1 MDVEQGLPAEELLA
15 NDTVHSVSW
24 RDVTVTVRERKTRQ
38 PKVLLHRVEGSVQAG
53 ECCALIGPSG
63 SGKTTLLNVLARR
76 PTNAV
81 SVQGSVLV
89 NGRALSQTHFRHISA
104 FVEQREVLTGGLT
117 VCESL
122 LTNLRLAKS
131 TPKKEAMR
139 RIDTL
144 LQSFGLVEQKNTVV
158 GTPIRQGISD
168 GQKRRVM
175 IARQL
180 VASPKVLFL
189 DEPTSGLDSAAS
201 FEVVRCLQTLAR
213 RQRLVIICS
222 IHQPSAATFNLFQKL
237 LLLSAGK
244 PHYFGAVE
252 KVAGYYQNLGVDIPI
267 AMNIPEFVLGLI
279 NIDFAQDR
287 EDVNRRLEELQ
298 SSWANSA
305 AAKQLHEAILRAE
318 CVTES
323 LAIEASH
330 RPSLY
335 QRAWILIVRNLIKSY
350 RDPMA
355 YGIRLLFS
363 ISFALLTGT
372 VWLHL
377 DHNQESIQALLSE
390 LCFIPCFISLSAI
403 IYAPAFIED
412 HDQFVLDFR
421 NGLYGPTEFLVANF
435 VVSIPYT
442 LLLSFLF
449 AIVCYWLS
457 NLSSTLVAFW
467 TWYLWIFLTSFAAE
481 ALIVFVVSVFPNFM
495 FSIALASFLNSLWLC
510 TQGFL
515 IPSAELNCFYKYAF
529 HYWNYLAYSFQ
540 GLMNSQLVGA
550 VYDCGKGCHCI
561 YGSAVADQ
569 CHISGE
575 AILDLYGYK
584 EGGRFGRDIGIVIA
598 ITIGYR
604 LISWLLLRV
613 KY

>member
-15 NDTVHSVSW
+15 NNTVHSVSW

-53 ECCALIGPSG
+53 
-63 SGKTTLLNVLARR
+63 SGKTTLLKVLARR
-76 PTNAV
+76 PNHAV

-89 NGRALSQTHFRHISA
+89 NGRALSQTNFRHISA
-104 FVEQREVLTGGLT
+104 FVEQHEVLTGGLS
-117 VCESL
+117 VAESL

-144 LQSFGLVEQKNTVV
+144 LQSFGLVEQKNAVIA
-158 GTPIRQGISD
+158 TPIHQGISD

-189 DEPTSGLDSAAS
+189 DEPTTGLDSAAS
-201 FEVVRCLQTLAR
+201 FEV
-213 RQRLVIICS
+213 
-222 IHQPSAATFNLFQKL
+222 PSAATFNLFQKL
-237 LLLSAGK
+237 LVLSAGK

-252 KVAGYYQNLGVDIPI
+252 EVAAYYQKLGVDIPI

-279 NIDFAQDR
+279 NTDFAQDR
-287 EDVNRRLEELQ
+287 AVANRRLDELQ

-305 AAKQLHEAILRAE
+305 AAKELHKAVLRAE
-318 CVTES
+318 CATEP
-323 LAIEASH
+323 LVIEASH

-377 DHNQESIQALLSE
+377 DHSQESIQALLSE

-457 NLSSTLVAFW
+457 NLSSTSVAFW

-515 IPSAELNCFYKYAF
+515 IPYTELNSFYKYAF
-529 HYWNYLAYSFQ
+529 HYCNYLAYSFQ
-540 GLMNSQLVGA
+540 GLMHSQLVGA
-550 VYDCGKGCHCI
+550 VYDCGQGCHCI

-598 ITIGYR
+598 ITVGYR
-604 LISWLLLRV
+604 LISWVILRV
-613 KY
+613 KH

>member
-15 NDTVHSVSW
+15 NNTVHSVSW

-76 PTNAV
+76 PTNAF

-89 NGRALSQTHFRHISA
+89 NGRALSQTNFRHISA
-104 FVEQREVLTGGLT
+104 FVEQREVLTGGLS
-117 VCESL
+117 VAESL

-158 GTPIRQGISD
+158 GTPIHQGISD

-189 DEPTSGLDSAAS
+189 DEPTSGLDSTAS
-201 FEVVRCLQTLAR
+201 FEV
-213 RQRLVIICS
+213 
-222 IHQPSAATFNLFQKL
+222 PSAATFNLFQKL
-237 LLLSAGK
+237 LVLSAGK

-252 KVAGYYQNLGVDIPI
+252 KVAEYYQKLGVDIPI

-287 EDVNRRLEELQ
+287 AVVNRRLDELQ

-305 AAKQLHEAILRAE
+305 AAKELHEAVLRAE

-323 LAIEASH
+323 LVIEASH

-335 QRAWILIVRNLIKSY
+335 QRAWILIIRNLIKSY

-412 HDQFVLDFR
+412 HGQFVLDFR

-515 IPSAELNCFYKYAF
+515 IPSAELNRFYKYAF

-540 GLMNSQLVGA
+540 GLMSSQLVGT

-604 LISWLLLRV
+604 LISWVLLRV
-613 KY
+613 KH